1 MQIITLFNVILS
13 FPVFIKSR
21 MRFFLKSIDVWHVIK
36 SGFTAPEKLI
46 AEWFN
51 VEKQTHMANDKAINV
66 ICLAILQIE
75 FSRISNCDST
85 KDAWE
90 ILETTFERTDLV
102 KASRLQMS
110 VSQFEDIKML

>member
-1 MQIITLFNVILS
+1 
-13 FPVFIKSR
+13 
-21 MRFFLKSIDVWHVIK
+21 MRFFLKSIDIWHVIE

-51 VEKQTHMANDKAINV
+51 VEKQIRMANDKAINA
-66 ICLAILQIE
+66 ICLAISQIE

-90 ILETTFERTDLV
+90 ILEPTSERTDLV

-110 VSQFEDIKML
+110 VSQFEDIKMLED